1 MNPDIHKNRVE
12 NGEKR
17 EKITNFD
24 WFWYFLRNDTFVFY
38 TVIVKITV
46 LIYLWI
52 IHMSETI
59 ENPLEEKKEESVELK
74 ESANPSVEINK
85 NEESANSQER
95 KIDSQLVKKVLDYE
109 MYVL

>member
-1 MNPDIHKNRVE
+1 M
-12 NGEKR
+12 
-17 EKITNFD
+17 
-24 WFWYFLRNDTFVFY
+24 FY